1 MCPKAES
8 QKFKQEKFEIGELW
22 FEPSFEILQVEIYQ
36 RKLEF

>member
-22 FEPSFEILQVEIYQ
+22 FEPSVEILQVEMYQ
-36 RKLEF
+36 RKLKF